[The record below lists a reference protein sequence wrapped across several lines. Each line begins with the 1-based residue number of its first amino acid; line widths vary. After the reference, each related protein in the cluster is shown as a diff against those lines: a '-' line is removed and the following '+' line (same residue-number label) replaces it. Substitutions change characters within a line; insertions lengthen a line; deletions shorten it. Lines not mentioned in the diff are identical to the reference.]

1 MSSENINQSLQP
13 STSANASQELSQN
26 VSASIETPFDDIKV
40 EDDEDLSNTSRE
52 TIDASPD
59 FPPGEWLNLQEFDD
73 IGTDDSQMMTVSNF
87 KFIS

>member
-1 MSSENINQSLQP
+1 M
-13 STSANASQELSQN
+13 
-26 VSASIETPFDDIKV
+26 
-40 EDDEDLSNTSRE
+40 EDDDDLSNTSRE

-59 FPPGEWLNLQEFDD
+59 FPPGEWFNLQEFDD

>member
-59 FPPGEWLNLQEFDD
+59 FPPGEWFNLQEFDD